1 MMPSDQI
8 AQRDLLF
15 SKKGSSAKLELHVR
29 IGLPKVIDRTSTGVL
44 LDPGSS
50 VCTIT
55 FEGLG
60 INDIEVDGVD
70 TLHALAQAV
79 DIDKY
84 LHGMRKNFD
93 FFWPNGE
100 PYFDDT
106 SP

>member
-15 SKKGSSAKLELHVR
+15 SKKGSSAKVELRVR
-29 IGLPKVIDRTSTGVL
+29 IGLPRVVNRTSTGVL
-44 LDPGSS
+44 LDPGSA
-50 VCTIT
+50 VCTIV

-60 INDIEVDGVD
+60 IKDIEVHGVD

-79 DIDKY
+79 EIDKY
-84 LHGMRKNFD
+84 LRGMTKNLD
-93 FFWPNGE
+93 FFWPSGE
-100 PYFDDT
+100 PYFDDP